1 MLLLLAFAIGVVAG
15 LRSMTPLAVVAWF
28 AQLRW
33 PDVRQSHLSLM
44 TAPVTA
50 WVFTVLACAELVAD
64 KLPFTPSRLS
74 AGPLGARILSGALSA
89 AVLGAAAR
97 QPVLVVTIVGG
108 VGAIAG
114 AFAGYAARTRIAP
127 RAGVPPL
134 PAAMIEDLIAIAGA
148 VGIAALL

>member
-44 TAPVTA
+44 TAPVTV